1 MPGFLPEYCAGLKF
15 YNSQFPLLLKTME
28 IVPVLEI
35 LEDVAIKFMMLST
48 KKNHS
53 MKFFGNKNALLGNKN
68 SREDLHGKFKKTKRR
83 TKKSYFL

>member
-1 MPGFLPEYCAGLKF
+1 MLGFLPEYCAGLKF
-15 YNSQFPLLLKTME
+15 YSSSIKDG

-35 LEDVAIKFMMLST
+35 LGDVAIKFMMLST

-68 SREDLHGKFKKTKRR
+68 SREDLHGKFKKSKRR
-83 TKKSYFL
+83 TKKSSFL